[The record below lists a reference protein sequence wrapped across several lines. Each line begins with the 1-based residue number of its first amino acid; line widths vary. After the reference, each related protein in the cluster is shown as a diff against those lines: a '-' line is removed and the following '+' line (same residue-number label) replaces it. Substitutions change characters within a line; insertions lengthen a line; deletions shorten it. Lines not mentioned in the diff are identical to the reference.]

1 MNNYAPFQTAEK
13 VCRAR
18 AREETKAKKRKE
30 EGKKERHRSTT
41 MDGGEKKSR
50 RGAPR
55 GLIDGCSEIEINRR

>member
-30 EGKKERHRSTT
+30 EGKKGRKKDIGRRRWNEEKRKV
-41 MDGGEKKSR
+41 GEER
-50 RGAPR
+50 RG
-55 GLIDGCSEIEINRR
+55 GW